1 MTVRLLARLSGGRAT
16 GRPGGRAI
24 GRAVLGLTVL
34 VALLAG
40 IVAGIAQLTVRTG
53 VDSFVP
59 ADDRVARATDEVAA
73 SFGGDPIVVLVE
85 SDKPH
90 GQLSADR
97 LPTLLRL
104 EGTLSGLPDVAS
116 VYGPATVLNQIAGQT
131 QKLLAELTGY
141 RDGLRAAAEQRA
153 REQGR
158 SADEVR
164 AAGRA
169 AIADFDSRYA
179 GLLKQGLPAGLPTL
193 RNEKFVDTVVFDQG
207 GEPKPQWHFVVP
219 SDDAVA
225 ILVRPRQGMDQQAV
239 EQLVGSVERTV
250 NTADL
255 DASRVT
261 VSGIPAVVSALGT
274 QVRAEV
280 PLLGGAALLAVG
292 AWFLLVRW
300 TTLRRRVLPLV
311 TTALGTAITLAAF
324 GWAGMPVSLGVVA
337 FLPVLL
343 GVGSDF
349 MTFLNQRLDA
359 RVVAT
364 VAVAT
369 AASFAALVVTPVPVV
384 AELGATLAVGIVV
397 SLCVGVAVARWLPP
411 PVAAA
416 SDAGIADT
424 STAETNTVDAGTGP
438 LGGGLPRPPSRRVR
452 IAAGGAAVLVAV
464 SGWAM
469 LPSLPLKAD
478 FQGFAADLPV
488 LDDAR
493 HVERVMGSSGEIA
506 ISLTGEDTVTRETLT
521 WMRSAQDAVVA
532 AHGDTV
538 HPVLSPPTLLRFL
551 GGDPTADQLEAALR
565 LVPRYL
571 TTSVMRNDQR
581 MSLLSFGVEL
591 DDAESLARLRDDIR
605 RILPP
610 SPDGTEAR
618 ITGLPMVAVS
628 GYEAVSSS
636 RYLAAG
642 LGILA
647 AVLVLALGL
656 RRRGDALCAGA
667 SAVLATGLVLL
678 VMRLSGIDLNP
689 VTAAVGSL
697 TAAVA
702 CEFTVVLAEAL
713 RRRDTGLRRAVLLAA
728 AASAT
733 GYAVLMLSQLAII
746 RAFGGLLAGTVGL
759 SVLAATFVVWLS
771 SRARPVD
778 PAPDDQSRSDERAL
792 AGAST

>member
-1 MTVRLLARLSGGRAT
+1 MTVRLLARLSGGRVT
-16 GRPGGRAI
+16 
-24 GRAVLGLTVL
+24 GRAVVGVTVL

-40 IVAGIAQLTVRTG
+40 IVAGIAQLTVHTG

-59 ADDRVARATDEVAA
+59 ADDRVARATEEVAA

-90 GQLSADR
+90 GQLSPDK
-97 LPTLLRL
+97 LPKLLRL
-104 EGTLSGLPDVAS
+104 EGKLSGLPDVAS

-158 SADEVR
+158 SPDEVR
-164 AAGRA
+164 AEGRA
-169 AIADFDSRYA
+169 AIADFDRRYA

-193 RNEKFVDTVVFDQG
+193 RNEKFVDTVVFGQG

-219 SDDAVA
+219 ADDAVA

-239 EQLVGSVERTV
+239 EQLTSSVERSV
-250 NTADL
+250 NAAEL
-255 DASRVT
+255 DANRVT

-300 TTLRRRVLPLV
+300 TKLRRRILPLV

-349 MTFLNQRLDA
+349 MTFLNQRLDT

-369 AASFAALVVTPVPVV
+369 AASFAALAVTPIPVV
-384 AELGATLAVGIVV
+384 AELGATLAVGIVI
-397 SLCVGVAVARWLPP
+397 SLCVGVVVARWLPP
-411 PVAAA
+411 PVPAEPETASPRWPWARNMYPGPPWARRRCGRPAAA
-416 SDAGIADT
+416 
-424 STAETNTVDAGTGP
+424 P
-438 LGGGLPRPPSRRVR
+438 LGHPPSRRVR
-452 IAAGGAAVLVAV
+452 FAAAGAAVLVAV

-506 ISLTGEDTVTRETLT
+506 ISLSGEDTVTKETLN

-532 AHGDTV
+532 AHGDQV

-571 TTSVMRNDQR
+571 TTSVIRNDQG

-591 DDAESLARLRDDIR
+591 NDAESLARLRDDIH

-610 SPDGTEAR
+610 PPEGTEVR

-628 GYEAVSSS
+628 GYEAVSAS
-636 RYLAAG
+636 RYLVAG

-656 RRRGDALCAGA
+656 RRRGDALRAGA
-667 SAVLATGLVLL
+667 AAVLATGLVLL
-678 VMRLSGIDLNP
+678 VMRLTGIDLNP

-702 CEFTVVLAEAL
+702 CEFTVVLAEAV
-713 RRRDTGLRRAVLLAA
+713 RRRDAGIRRAVLLAA

-759 SVLAATFVVWLS
+759 SVLAAMFVVWLS
-771 SRARPVD
+771 SRPVPGD
-778 PAPDDQSRSDERAL
+778 QVPDGHSRSDERTL